1 MVRPEGCFC
10 LLHMKNPGLEWAGVQ
25 GYVQFKDMGGPSRPW
40 RDVIMHKE
48 KKGPAENKKE
58 RGVHS
63 DESKQGKAGHPC
75 GPWGVAPRGR
85 GSHQSQPEKRLR
97 GTFKAAELTLLQQS
111 ECVSQA
117 AEQRAL
123 QGRGLQ
129 PLKR

>member
-1 MVRPEGCFC
+1 MVGPEGCFC

-63 DESKQGKAGHPC
+63 DKSKQGKAGHPC
-75 GPWGVAPRGR
+75 GPWVLPPG
-85 GSHQSQPEKRLR
+85 
-97 GTFKAAELTLLQQS
+97 AEGAVNHSRRKGLGGLSKLLN
-111 ECVSQA
+111 
-117 AEQRAL
+117 
-123 QGRGLQ
+123 
-129 PLKR
+129 